1 MKFFGSNRKRFSVSV
16 HFWVLS
22 SLFFAGSAL
31 AAGGGITVMPDESL
45 FIQIVNFIFLIWIL
59 NVLLYRP
66 IRKILIQRKEKFS
79 NLEQNIE
86 TLSSDAHEKDSEF
99 LTGIKDARARGM
111 KEKEALMQA
120 AADQEREVIEKI
132 NKKAQADLAEVRKK
146 IAKDAEA
153 VRASLQQEID
163 AFAEAIGE
171 KIIGRAI

>member
-1 MKFFGSNRKRFSVSV
+1 MKFFGSNRKRFSVSLS
-16 HFWVLS
+16 FWMLS
-22 SLFFAGSAL
+22 SLFFAQSAL
-31 AAGGGITVMPDESL
+31 GAGGGITVIPDMSL
-45 FIQIVNFIFLIWIL
+45 FIQIVNFLFLIWIL

-66 IRKILIQRKEKFS
+66 IRNMLIKRKEKLN

-86 TLSSDAHEKDSEF
+86 TLSSDAHERDTEF
-99 LTGIKDARARGM
+99 SAGIKDARARGM
-111 KEKEALMQA
+111 KEKEALVQA

-146 IAKDAEA
+146 IVKDAEA
-153 VRASLQQEID
+153 VRASLQKEID

>member
-16 HFWVLS
+16 SFWVLF
-22 SLFFAGSAL
+22 SLFFAQSASG
-31 AAGGGITVMPDESL
+31 AGGITVMPDESL
-45 FIQIVNFIFLIWIL
+45 FIQIVNFLFLIWIL

-66 IRKILIQRKEKFS
+66 IRNILIQRKEKLG
-79 NLEQNIE
+79 NLEQNIA
-86 TLSSDAHEKDSEF
+86 TLSSDAQEKDSAF
-99 LTGIKDARARGM
+99 SDGVKDARARGM

-120 AADQEREVIEKI
+120 ASDQEREVIEKI

>member
-31 AAGGGITVMPDESL
+31 AAGGITVIPDESL
-45 FIQIVNFIFLIWIL
+45 FIQIANFLFLIWIL

-66 IRKILIQRKEKFS
+66 IRNILIQRKEKFG

-86 TLSSDAHEKDSEF
+86 TLSRDAQEKESEF
-99 LTGIKDARARGM
+99 STGIKDARARGM

-153 VRASLQQEID
+153 VRVSLQQEID
-163 AFAEAIGE
+163 AFA
-171 KIIGRAI
+171 

>member
-1 MKFFGSNRKRFSVSV
+1 MKIFGSNRKRFSVSV
-16 HFWVLS
+16 PFGVLFS
-22 SLFFAGSAL
+22 FIFAGSAL
-31 AAGGGITVMPDESL
+31 GAGGGITVMPDTSL
-45 FIQIVNFIFLIWIL
+45 FIQIVNFLFLIWIL

-66 IRKILIQRKEKFS
+66 IRNILIQRKEKLS

-86 TLSSDAHEKDSEF
+86 TLSSDAHERDSEF
-99 LTGIKDARARGM
+99 SAGIKDARARGM
-111 KEKEALMQA
+111 KEKEALVQA

>member
-1 MKFFGSNRKRFSVSV
+1 MKFFGSNRKHFSVSLS
-16 HFWVLS
+16 FWMLF
-22 SLFFAGSAL
+22 SLFFAQSAL
-31 AAGGGITVMPDESL
+31 GAGGGITVMPDESL
-45 FIQIVNFIFLIWIL
+45 FIQIVNFLFLIWIL

-66 IRKILIQRKEKFS
+66 IRNMLIQRKEKLS

-86 TLSSDAHEKDSEF
+86 TLSSDAQERDSEF
-99 LTGIKDARARGM
+99 SAGIKDARARGT
-111 KEKEALMQA
+111 KEKEALVQA

>member
-1 MKFFGSNRKRFSVSV
+1 MKFFSSNRKRFSVSAL
-16 HFWVLS
+16 FWVLF

-31 AAGGGITVMPDESL
+31 GSGGGITVIPDASL
-45 FIQIVNFIFLIWIL
+45 FIQIVNFLFLVWVL

-66 IRKILIQRKEKFS
+66 IRNILIQRKEKFS

-86 TLSSDAHEKDSEF
+86 TLSSIAHEKDRAF
-99 LTGIKDARARGM
+99 TAGIKEARARGL
-111 KEKEALMQA
+111 KAKEALMQA
-120 AADQEREVIEKI
+120 AADEEREVIEKI

-146 IAKDAEA
+146 IAKDAET

-163 AFAEAIGE
+163 AFADAIGE

>member
-1 MKFFGSNRKRFSVSV
+1 MKFFGSNRKRFSVAV
-16 HFWVLS
+16 HFWVLF
-22 SLFFAGSAL
+22 SLFYAGSAL

-45 FIQIVNFIFLIWIL
+45 FIQIVNFLFLIWIL

-66 IRKILIQRKEKFS
+66 IRNILIQRKEKLS

-86 TLSSDAHEKDSEF
+86 TLSSDADEKDSEF
-99 LTGIKDARARGM
+99 STGIKDARARGM

-120 AADQEREVIEKI
+120 AADQEKEVIEKI

-146 IAKDAEA
+146 ITKDAEA

>member
-16 HFWVLS
+16 HFWVLF
-22 SLFFAGSAL
+22 SLFFSESAL

-45 FIQIVNFIFLIWIL
+45 FIQIVNFLFLIWIL

-66 IRKILIQRKEKFS
+66 IRNILIQRKEKRS

-86 TLSSDAHEKDSEF
+86 TLSSDAHEKESEF
-99 LTGIKDARARGM
+99 STGIKDARARGM

-120 AADQEREVIEKI
+120 AADEEKEVIEKI

>member
-31 AAGGGITVMPDESL
+31 AAGGITVMPDESL
-45 FIQIVNFIFLIWIL
+45 FIQIANFIFLIWIL

-66 IRKILIQRKEKFS
+66 IRNILIQRKEKLS

-99 LTGIKDARARGM
+99 ATGIKDARARGM

>member
-16 HFWVLS
+16 PLWVLS
-22 SLFFAGSAL
+22 PLFFAGSAL
-31 AAGGGITVMPDESL
+31 GAGGGITVLPDGSL
-45 FIQIVNFIFLIWIL
+45 FIQIVNFLFLIWIL

-66 IRKILIQRKEKFS
+66 IRKMLIQRKEKFS

-99 LTGIKDARARGM
+99 STGIKEARARGL

-120 AADQEREVIEKI
+120 AADEEREVIEKI
-132 NKKAQADLAEVRKK
+132 NKKAQADLVEVRKK
-146 IAKDAEA
+146 IAKDAET

-163 AFAEAIGE
+163 AFADAIGE

>member
-1 MKFFGSNRKRFSVSV
+1 MKFFGSNRKHFSVSV

-31 AAGGGITVMPDESL
+31 AAGGITVMPDESL
-45 FIQIVNFIFLIWIL
+45 FIQIANFIFLIWIL

-66 IRKILIQRKEKFS
+66 IRKILIQRKEKLS

-99 LTGIKDARARGM
+99 STGIKDARARGM

>member
-1 MKFFGSNRKRFSVSV
+1 
-16 HFWVLS
+16 
-22 SLFFAGSAL
+22 
-31 AAGGGITVMPDESL
+31 
-45 FIQIVNFIFLIWIL
+45 
-59 NVLLYRP
+59 
-66 IRKILIQRKEKFS
+66 
-79 NLEQNIE
+79 
-86 TLSSDAHEKDSEF
+86 
-99 LTGIKDARARGM
+99 M

-120 AADQEREVIEKI
+120 AADQEKEVIEKI

>member
-1 MKFFGSNRKRFSVSV
+1 
-16 HFWVLS
+16 
-22 SLFFAGSAL
+22 
-31 AAGGGITVMPDESL
+31 MPDESL
-45 FIQIVNFIFLIWIL
+45 FIQIVNFLFLIWIL

-66 IRKILIQRKEKFS
+66 IRNILIQRKEKLS

-86 TLSSDAHEKDSEF
+86 TLSSDADEKDSEF
-99 LTGIKDARARGM
+99 STGIKDARARGM

-120 AADQEREVIEKI
+120 AADQEKEVIEKI

>member
-16 HFWVLS
+16 PFWVLF
-22 SLFFAGSAL
+22 SLFFAQSAL
-31 AAGGGITVMPDESL
+31 GAGGGITVMPDASL
-45 FIQIVNFIFLIWIL
+45 FIQIVNFLFLIWIL

-66 IRKILIQRKEKFS
+66 IRNILIQRKEKLS

-86 TLSSDAHEKDSEF
+86 TLSSDAQDRDSEF
-99 LTGIKDARARGM
+99 STGIKDARARGM

-120 AADQEREVIEKI
+120 AADQEKEVIEKI
-132 NKKAQADLAEVRKK
+132 NKKAQADLVEVRKK